1 MEHIAPLIQTV
12 LWVGLIAG
20 IVWRFHAPIH
30 GLLTVLQNRIESGS
44 NIKAGPFELSQQIHP
59 QGVAQQ
65 IERAQSEVAELLQSQ
80 SDEIPG
86 QQLPPP
92 SEVKSRFLEAEDLA
106 LRAVQVE
113 YGKPISRQ
121 VNLGPDF
128 GIDGAFTID
137 GQLNIVEVKHFIRAR
152 RALPT
157 VRRTLETFQQFFL
170 SVNWKRPKVVLA
182 IVLHNAS
189 EVEETR
195 RQLSA
200 LISEFDFS
208 VDVRCYSLED
218 LRSQFGLSDG

>member
-12 LWVGLIAG
+12 LWVGLIVG

-30 GLLTVLQNRIESGS
+30 GLLTALQKRIESGS
-44 NIKAGPFELSQQIHP
+44 NIKAGPFEISQQIQP

-65 IERAQSEVAELLQSQ
+65 VERTKSEVAELLQSQ
-80 SDEIPG
+80 RDETPE
-86 QQLPPP
+86 QQFPPT
-92 SEVKSRFLEAEDLA
+92 SEVKSSLLEAEDLA

-113 YGKPISRQ
+113 YGRPISRQ

-128 GIDGAFTID
+128 GIDGAFTVD
-137 GQLNIVEVKHFIRAR
+137 GQLIIVEVKHFIRAR

-157 VRRTLETFQQFFL
+157 VRRTLETFQQFFHNA
-170 SVNWKRPKVVLA
+170 NWQGPKVVLA
-182 IVLHNAS
+182 IVLRYS
-189 EVEETR
+189 SDVEETR
-195 RQLSA
+195 TQLNA

-218 LRSQFGLSDG
+218 LRSRFGLSDG